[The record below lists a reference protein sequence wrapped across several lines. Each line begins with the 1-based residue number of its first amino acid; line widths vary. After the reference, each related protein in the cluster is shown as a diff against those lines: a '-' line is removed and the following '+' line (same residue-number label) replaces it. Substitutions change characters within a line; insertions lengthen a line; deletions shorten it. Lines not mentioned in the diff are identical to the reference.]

1 MMSNGA
7 PSPQSPN
14 LEFTESVSHATT
26 WHTFP
31 QILHRLHQE
40 RIFIHPEQLAEF
52 MVMHGLPVDLEYV
65 PNHLKQKADQIN
77 THYQGD
83 LAQLEAA
90 AQPAQMFLFE

>member
-1 MMSNGA
+1 MSNGTPFQ
-7 PSPQSPN
+7 PSLHVELTKPVDD
-14 LEFTESVSHATT
+14 TAA

-52 MVMHGLPVDLEYV
+52 MVMHGLPVDLQYV
-65 PNHLKQKADQIN
+65 PQHLQQRAQQIN

-83 LAQLEAA
+83 LAQLADSPE
-90 AQPAQMFLFE
+90 PSQMFLFE